1 MILRFRRARRWHS
14 SDINITAFM
23 NLMVALVPFLLITL
37 VFTQM
42 AVQEL
47 NTPENAPA
55 QPDEAPP
62 QLITVTVRAQQL
74 IVGDMGGTIRVL
86 PSTPAGYDL
95 KALGE
100 LLRDIKAQ
108 MPTEEKLALLLE
120 PDISYDN
127 LIQVMD
133 AARYFPGE
141 APPRDMFPQ
150 ISIGDAPV
158 MAGAA
163 P

>member
-1 MILRFRRARRWHS
+1 MILRFRRARRVQS
-14 SDINITAFM
+14 TEINITAFM
-23 NLMVALVPFLLITL
+23 NLMVCLVPFLLITL

-62 QLITVTVRAQQL
+62 QLVTVTVRGKQL
-74 IVGDMGGTIRVL
+74 IVGDMGGTIRVI
-86 PSTPAGYDL
+86 PSTAAGYDL

-100 LLRDIKAQ
+100 LLRDVKAQ
-108 MPTEEKLALLLE
+108 LPNEDKIALLLE
-120 PDISYDN
+120 PDISYDV

-133 AARYFPGE
+133 TARYYPGE

-150 ISIGDAPV
+150 VSIGDAPAL
-158 MAGAA
+158 AGGKS
-163 P
+163 

>member
-1 MILRFRRARRWHS
+1 MILRFRRARRVHS
-14 SDINITAFM
+14 TEINITAFM
-23 NLMVALVPFLLITL
+23 NLMVCLVPFLLITL

-62 QLITVTVRAQQL
+62 QLVTVTVRGKQL
-74 IVGDMGGTIRVL
+74 IVGDMGGTIRII
-86 PSTPAGYDL
+86 PSTAAGYDL
-95 KALGE
+95 NALGE
-100 LLRDIKAQ
+100 LLRNVKAQ
-108 MPTEEKLALLLE
+108 LPNEDKIALLLE
-120 PDISYDN
+120 PDISYDV

-133 AARYFPGE
+133 TARYYPGE

-150 ISIGDAPV
+150 VSIGDAPAL
-158 MAGAA
+158 AGGSS
-163 P
+163 

>member
-1 MILRFRRARRWHS
+1 MILRFRRARRVQS
-14 SDINITAFM
+14 TEINITAFM
-23 NLMVALVPFLLITL
+23 NLMVCLVPFLLITL

-62 QLITVTVRAQQL
+62 QLVTVTVRGKQL
-74 IVGDMGGTIRVL
+74 IVGDVGGTIRVI
-86 PSTPAGYDL
+86 PSTAAGYDL
-95 KALGE
+95 NALGE
-100 LLRDIKAQ
+100 LLRDVKAQ
-108 MPTEEKLALLLE
+108 LPNEDKIALLLE
-120 PDISYDN
+120 PDISYDV

-133 AARYFPGE
+133 TARYYPGE

-150 ISIGDAPV
+150 VSIGDAPAL
-158 MAGAA
+158 AGGKS
-163 P
+163 

>member
-1 MILRFRRARRWHS
+1 MILRFRRARRVQS
-14 SDINITAFM
+14 TEINITAFM
-23 NLMVALVPFLLITL
+23 NLMVCLVPFLLITL

-62 QLITVTVRAQQL
+62 QLVTVTVRGKQL
-74 IVGDMGGTIRVL
+74 IVGDVGGTIRVI
-86 PSTPAGYDL
+86 PSTAAGYDL
-95 KALGE
+95 NALGE
-100 LLRDIKAQ
+100 LLRDVKAQ
-108 MPTEEKLALLLE
+108 LPNEDKIALLLE
-120 PDISYDN
+120 PDISYDV

-133 AARYFPGE
+133 TARYYPGE

-150 ISIGDAPV
+150 VSIGDAPAL
-158 MAGAA
+158 AGGSS
-163 P
+163 